1 MHDIAASGGT
11 QARYGIHPEA
21 LTAHSKQ
28 PLPTFQSMCGTRSRL
43 PFLRIDRQA
52 GAERVAR
59 CTGQVLNRQLHT
71 GVYKRHCQA
80 TPTGAVNAWR
90 KNALLS
96 PAVGTVQHRF
106 VKVPEE
112 QQRVGADVSMVVALG
127 TILLPLHHLQT
138 VAREDGQ
145 HSATGR
151 ACISLHPFI
160 NSLPWPC
167 LCTTL
172 GQCLL
177 MRPELRQSIDSWLMC
192 IPATWSAGCS

>member
-52 GAERVAR
+52 GAERVTR
-59 CTGQVLNRQLHT
+59 CTAQRT
-71 GVYKRHCQA
+71 GAESPAAHWRLQEA
-80 TPTGAVNAWR
+80 LSTGAVHAWR

-96 PAVGTVQHRF
+96 PAVGTMQHRF